1 MVVTVVVGLL
11 LVIMSPR
18 WNPLPT
24 QSKTI
29 LLNSNCFGCF
39 FLHSECVN
47 LQSPSFVLDPINLG
61 SVGSLGEKTSHTC
74 DEVDLDLTL
83 ENWIWVNKQLDKL
96 LVFQNKTHRLL
107 TGQSHEYLSMFSR
120 QKHLNYSKGWSWNWI
135 FHHHNK
141 VMWLVLK
148 FATYPRDPHP
158 CGNAHLLAS
167 LRQVHLVARPP
178 DIEYLN
184 I

>member
-1 MVVTVVVGLL
+1 MKSIANPVKNNLAEQQLL
-11 LVIMSPR
+11 CL
-18 WNPLPT
+18 
-24 QSKTI
+24 
-29 LLNSNCFGCF
+29 F
-39 FLHSECVN
+39 FLHSEWVN

-83 ENWIWVNKQLDKL
+83 ENWIWVNNQLDKL
-96 LVFQNKTHRLL
+96 LVSQNTTQRLL

-167 LRQVHLVARPP
+167 FWQVHLVARPP
-178 DIEYLN
+178 EMIMIYMICDQNPKYIDDQKWKS
-184 I
+184 